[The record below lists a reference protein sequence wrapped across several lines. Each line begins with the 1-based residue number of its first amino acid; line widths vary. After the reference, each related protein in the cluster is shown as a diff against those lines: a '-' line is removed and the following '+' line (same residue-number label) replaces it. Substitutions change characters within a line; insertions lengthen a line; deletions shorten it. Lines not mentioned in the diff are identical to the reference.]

1 VRIAVA
7 GGTGL
12 VGRHTID
19 SLTRDGHETVSLSRS
34 NGIDLTIGSGLDDAL
49 VGVDAV
55 IDVTNTPAMD
65 AAQTRAFFGGV
76 TEHLLAAEQRAGVS
90 HHVMLSIVGIDDI
103 EGNPHYAGKQRQEQ
117 LVSSGPVPFTI
128 QRATQFHEFAEMVV
142 SWTREND
149 KAVVPPLL
157 IQPVA
162 AADVAAVLAELAL
175 GPPLGRAPDLAGPAT
190 EDLVD
195 MARRA
200 LTARDEQIRLV
211 PSWNDGPFGVAMA
224 GNVLLP
230 GDGARIAP
238 TTFNAWLDRR

>member
-19 SLTRDGHETVSLSRS
+19 ALTRDGHETVSLSRS
-34 NGIDLTIGSGLDDAL
+34 NGIDLTTGSGLDDAL
-49 VGVDAV
+49 AGVDAV

-65 AAQTRAFFGGV
+65 AAATQAFFGGV
-76 TEHLLAAEQRAGVS
+76 TEQLLAAEQRAGVG
-90 HHVMLSIVGIDDI
+90 HHVVLSIVGIDDI
-103 EGNPHYAGKQRQEQ
+103 EGNPHYAGKRRQEQ
-117 LVSSGPVPFTI
+117 LVSAGPVPFTI

-149 KAVVPPLL
+149 SAVVPPLL

-162 AADVAAVLAELAL
+162 ATDVAAVLAELAV
-175 GPPLGRAPDLAGPAT
+175 GPPVGRAPDLAGPGT
-190 EDLVD
+190 EDMVD

-200 LTARDEQIRLV
+200 LTARDDQVKLV
-211 PSWNDGPFGVAMA
+211 PSWNDGPFGVTMA

-238 TTFNAWLDRR
+238 TTFEAWLNR